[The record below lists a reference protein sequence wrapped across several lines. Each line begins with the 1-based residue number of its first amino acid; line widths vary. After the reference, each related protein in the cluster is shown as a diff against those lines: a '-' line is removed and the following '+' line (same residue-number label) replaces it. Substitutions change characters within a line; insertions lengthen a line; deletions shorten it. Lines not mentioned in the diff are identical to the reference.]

1 MRTLTGNA
9 YAKINLT
16 LDVTGVRA
24 DGYHDLESVMHTVS
38 LCDRIVV
45 RQSRTRGILLGCN
58 LPYIPRDG
66 RNLAVRAAEAFFD
79 AAGIAD
85 AGLEIHMKKNIPVGA
100 GLGGGSADAA
110 AVLGLLNKM
119 YGRPLALP
127 RLYEIGLS
135 LGADVPFCMRGGAAL
150 AKGIGEQLS
159 AAPVMPDCRLVICKP
174 PVSVST
180 KRAYALLDQSGQLI
194 HPPASPMLDAL
205 RAGDLQAVCAAL
217 GNSFQTPVETEK
229 PVIGEIRRLLLQ
241 KGAMGALM
249 SGSGSA
255 VFGIFAQEA
264 LAQTAADAL
273 RTRFRETF
281 VVRPLA
287 KV

>member
-16 LDVTGVRA
+16 LDIAGVRA

-45 RQSRTRGILLGCN
+45 RQSRTGGVVLGCN

-66 RNLAVRAAEAFFD
+66 RNLAVRAAEAFFE
-79 AAGIAD
+79 AAGIVG

-110 AVLGLLNKM
+110 AVLRLLNKM

-150 AKGIGEQLS
+150 ARGIGEQLS
-159 AAPVMPDCRLVICKP
+159 AAPEMPDCHLVICKP

-180 KRAYALLDQSGQLI
+180 RRAYALLDQSEQLE
-194 HPPASPMLDAL
+194 HPPASRMLDAL
-205 RAGDLQAVCAAL
+205 RAKDLQAVCAAL
-217 GNSFQTPVETEK
+217 GNSFQAPIEAER
-229 PVIGEIRRLLLQ
+229 PVIGEVRRALLE

-255 VFGIFAQEA
+255 VFGIFAQETP
-264 LAQTAADAL
+264 AQSAAAAL

-281 VVRPLA
+281 VVRPLPRI
-287 KV
+287 